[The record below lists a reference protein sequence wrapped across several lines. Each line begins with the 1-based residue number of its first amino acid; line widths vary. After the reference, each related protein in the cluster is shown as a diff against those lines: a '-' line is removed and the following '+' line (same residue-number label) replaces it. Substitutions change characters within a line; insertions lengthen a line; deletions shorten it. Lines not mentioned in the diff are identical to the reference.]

1 MKEKHNSKVLSA
13 SWKMAAIEASIRLKC
28 REIESCHIILG
39 TIVISN
45 MEKTKFFKRF
55 GIGDDFSG
63 SVENERLSIREL
75 LKKYGL
81 LNKKTID
88 EYRDYIKC
96 ETDNSSG
103 EIVHRSSD
111 CKSDFIN
118 ASNIASSVN
127 DNTVTVFD
135 FLEVVLSSSTNHLYT
150 FLESRGINIEKFIKD
165 LKTLKTNSVTKKEGS
180 DPISALLRKI
190 GKDLTEMAKDG
201 KFSEVF
207 GRDAEIKSLARAL
220 AKKKKNSI
228 ILIGDPGVGKT
239 AVVEGFAQKLT
250 QNIFLDNSLQNIRL
264 IEIKISDLIS
274 GSKHRGE
281 LEKRINLL
289 LEEVEKNPNI
299 VIFIDEIHTLLQD
312 GGSGLKIADIL
323 KPALQRGSFRCIGAT
338 TFYEYKKYFETDP
351 ALSRRFQPLIVKEP
365 TPEQTVKILESLK
378 EDYEKYHG
386 ISISDK
392 IIEKIV
398 YLAHRYIPEQKFPDK
413 ALDILD
419 EAATILR
426 INSFSSKEDEIN
438 LSEYHIANAVSNRR
452 GIPVEVIMNDDKEKV
467 KNIKSFL
474 EDKIIGQKE
483 AVEAVSEAIIEVNT
497 IGGSENKPLGVF
509 LFAGATGTGKTEM
522 AKRIASFLFP
532 ENSDSLIKIDMSEY
546 MDENSVLKLIGAPP
560 GYIGFERGG
569 ILVEKI
575 RKNPYSVLLLDEI
588 EKAHPKVFDLFLQIF
603 DEARL
608 TDSSGREAD
617 FRNCYII
624 MTSNL
629 GAASKEMNKR
639 RKIGV
644 LPESDNSINISSP
657 DNKEIYS
664 QNIFRAIENEFRP
677 EFLSRI
683 PYKVLFYGLS
693 EDNLMIIVKKIII
706 PKITHRFSEQNIGIN
721 IDDESIKFILTA
733 HDNRY
738 GVRNLE
744 QLISGMI
751 TRKIVKMIVSGNIN
765 KNDSVLISFN
775 GTNLDVKKKGGD

>member
-1 MKEKHNSKVLSA
+1 MKDTKISSILSA
-13 SWKMAAIEASIRLKC
+13 SWKMAAIETSIRLKC
-28 REIESCHIILG
+28 KEIESHHIILG
-39 TIVISN
+39 TIVISD
-45 MEKTKFFKRF
+45 MEKSKFFKRF

-63 SVENERLSIREL
+63 SVENERSSIREL
-75 LKKYGL
+75 LKKHGL
-81 LNKKTID
+81 LNKKIID
-88 EYRDYIKC
+88 EYRDHIKC
-96 ETDNSSG
+96 ETDSSSG
-103 EIVHRSSD
+103 EIVHRSSG

-118 ASNIASSVN
+118 ASNITSSVN
-127 DNTVTVFD
+127 DSKITVFD
-135 FLEVVLSSSTNHLYT
+135 FFEVVLSSIDNPFNI
-150 FLESRGINIEKFIKD
+150 FLKKRKIDVERFIKN
-165 LKTLKTNSVTKKEGS
+165 LKTIKTNIVTKNVSS

-190 GKDLTEMAKDG
+190 GKDLTEMAKNG
-201 KFSEVF
+201 KFSNIF
-207 GRDAEIKSLARAL
+207 GRDSEIKSLARAL

-250 QNIFLDNSLQNIRL
+250 QNVFSDNSLQNIRL

-289 LEEVEKNPNI
+289 LEEVEKNLNI

-365 TPEQTVKILESLK
+365 TPEQTFKILKSLK

-392 IIEKIV
+392 IIKKIV
-398 YLAHRYIPEQKFPDK
+398 SLAHRYIPEQKFPDK

-426 INSFSSKEDEIN
+426 INSFSSKADETN

-474 EDKIIGQKE
+474 EDKIIGQEE
-483 AVEAVSEAIIEVNT
+483 AIEAVSEAIIEVNT
-497 IGGSENKPLGVF
+497 IGGSENKPLGIF

-522 AKRIASFLFP
+522 AKRIAAFLFP
-532 ENSDSLIKIDMSEY
+532 ENPESLIKIDMSEY
-546 MDENSVLKLIGAPP
+546 MEENSVLKLIGAPP
-560 GYIGFERGG
+560 GYIGFEKGG

-588 EKAHPKVFDLFLQIF
+588 EKAHQKVFDLFLQIF

-629 GAASKEMNKR
+629 GASSEKTIKKR
-639 RKIGV
+639 RIGV
-644 LPESDNSINISSP
+644 LPESENSINTSSP

-664 QNIFRAIENEFRP
+664 QNIFIAIENEFRP

-683 PYKVLFYGLS
+683 PYKILFYGLS
-693 EDNLMIIVKKIII
+693 EDDLMIIVKKIII
-706 PKITHRFSEQNIGIN
+706 PKITQRFSEQNIGIN
-721 IDDESIKFILTA
+721 IDDESIRFILTS

-751 TRKIVKMIVSGNIN
+751 TRKIVKMIVSGSLN
-765 KNDSVLISFN
+765 KNDSVLISFD
-775 GTNLDVKKKGGD
+775 GTNLNIKKKGEK